1 MPLSGRRRVL
11 LALAALLIATAVWLP
26 ALHLLFRR
34 DVGHYYVPS
43 DVPGRHVP
51 PHALA
56 LAMRHM
62 RLWMDTELRD
72 EEIGKMRVRNA
83 EWDFMGRSFLV
94 WSLTNM
100 ALREPDAKEAAL
112 VVIDRI
118 IEETLRL
125 ERERDHYH
133 FLLPYAQDMP
143 FVEQPARSLFVDGE
157 IALMLGC
164 RRILEEKEEYRPLL
178 AERIDLIIE
187 RMEQS
192 PVLSAES
199 YPDECWTFCNTVA
212 LAAIKVADHLDGTDH
227 SEFCRRW
234 IETAKERL
242 VDPETGMLVSSYSTI
257 GTHRDGPEG
266 STIWLVAHMLQVV
279 DEEFATDQYL
289 RAREALAR
297 NVLGFGYSREWPP
310 SWQGPQDVDSG
321 PVIPVLGISASA
333 SGLAFVGAASF
344 GDAELISSLGTS
356 LRFGGFPIAEG
367 EGLRYAASNQVGD
380 AVLLYAG
387 VLGPVWDRVMAG
399 GTP

>member
-1 MPLSGRRRVL
+1 MPLTGRGRV
-11 LALAALLIATAVWLP
+11 LAALACLLLAAAVWLP
-26 ALHLLFRR
+26 VLHLLFRD
-34 DVGHYYVPS
+34 DVAYYYVPS

-62 RLWMDTELRD
+62 RLWMDTEVRA
-72 EEIGKMRVRNA
+72 EEVVKMRVRNA

-94 WSLTNM
+94 WSLTNL
-100 ALREPDAKEAAL
+100 ALRQPDAKEAAL

-118 IEETLRL
+118 IEETLLL
-125 ERERDHYH
+125 EEEHGHYH
-133 FLLPYAQDMP
+133 FLLPYAHDMP

-178 AERIDLIIE
+178 TERVDLMID

-212 LAAIKVADHLDGTDH
+212 LAAIKVADYLDGTDH

-242 VDPETGMLVSSYSTI
+242 IDPETGMLVSSYATT
-257 GTHRDGPEG
+257 GMHRDGPEG
-266 STIWLVAHMLQVV
+266 SSIWLVAHMLQVV
-279 DEEFATDQYL
+279 DEEFALDQYF
-289 RAREALAR
+289 RARQALAR

-321 PVIPVLGISASA
+321 PVIPVLGISPSA

-344 GDAELISSLGTS
+344 GDAKLISSLGTS
-356 LRFGGFPIAEG
+356 LRFGGFPIAEDD
-367 EGLRYAASNQVGD
+367 GLRYAAGNQVGD

-399 GTP
+399 RAP